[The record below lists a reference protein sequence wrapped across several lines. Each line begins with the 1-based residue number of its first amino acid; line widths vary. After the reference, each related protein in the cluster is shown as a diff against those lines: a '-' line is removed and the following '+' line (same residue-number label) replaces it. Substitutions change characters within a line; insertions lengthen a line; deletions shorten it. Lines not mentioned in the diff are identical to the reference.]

1 MDPITIGAA
10 FLVAEESVKAVKR
23 GIALGK
29 DIYAVSGDLMKFFN
43 AKSDI
48 NKEVR
53 RHEAE
58 KAAAMAKDAK
68 AAHKDYYEL
77 TAEAMDTVLK
87 VKRMKH
93 FENELMTTFIWS
105 GEGDTWREI
114 VKERAR
120 LEKEQEAREAQERL
134 EKLAQEK
141 AAAEAK
147 ELHKELSI
155 FLAVAL
161 VIGVAFWQGVSY
173 AIDQGWVL
181 SGPSDHRVKRSR

>member
-10 FLVAEESVKAVKR
+10 LLAAEESVKAVKK

-29 DIYAVSGDLMKFFN
+29 DIYAVSGELMKFFN
-43 AKSDI
+43 AKSAM
-48 NKEVR
+48 NREVR

-58 KAAAMAKDAK
+58 KAAAMVRDPKT
-68 AAHKDYYEL
+68 AHKDYYEL
-77 TAEAMDTVLK
+77 TAEAMDAVLK

-93 FENELMTTFIWS
+93 YENELMTMFIWS

-114 VKERAR
+114 VKERNR
-120 LEKEQEAREAQERL
+120 LEKEQEAREAQDRL
-134 EKLAQEK
+134 DQMAQEK

-147 ELHKELSI
+147 ELHRELSI
-155 FLAVAL
+155 FLGIAL
-161 VIGVAFWQGVSY
+161 LLGVIFWQGISY

-181 SGPSDHRVKRSR
+181 SGPSDSRVKRSK